1 MLATDLQAF
10 DGNFVFM
17 DKRKKTPKR
26 RVKKKCF
33 KSPASSSTR
42 QSLLKSRVLFKHDK
56 KELELAAKVA
66 LRAKVATLHSLGLSE
81 RKIEKLVGK
90 SRCFVR
96 TWKNETCFLDK
107 PGRGRKRTSLTPTT

>member
-1 MLATDLQAF
+1 MLATDLQELKE
-10 DGNFVFM
+10 NSVFM
-17 DKRKKTPKR
+17 AKKKKTPRKVVKTSKR

-33 KSPASSSTR
+33 RSPASSSTR
-42 QSLLKSRVLFKHDK
+42 QNLLKSRVLFKHDK

-96 TWKNETCFLDK
+96 TWKNETCLLVLYFC
-107 PGRGRKRTSLTPTT
+107 